1 MAIEPNYLKR
11 RDLDSLRAVEAAF
24 HSGPLAESLA
34 SAPDI
39 ERRSGLTREEFDSEY
54 RAKGRPVV
62 LDGYAAQW
70 PSVRTW
76 SFDSLAERCGSV
88 PVVVDSYNSKAAK
101 HTTFGEFV
109 RMLKESADSGA
120 APIYLQE
127 WYYKTTA
134 PELAEDMP
142 ILDIA
147 EYDFRRKLYGD
158 AGSTNHQLWLGQ
170 KGGITRLHQDSYS
183 VDVLHAQIVGEKL
196 WYVMGPDSEL
206 LPGPDG
212 ELDIQALCDSPATQ
226 LTRFVLKPGDVLYL
240 PAWWFHR
247 IVLLTDSIGLGR
259 KALDEANMQ
268 LHVRQRIGELL
279 ALALNPDELRRT
291 HPELFDVVMARG
303 RALAHQM
310 DIDLSKLRQ

>member
-1 MAIEPNYLKR
+1 MGTEPNYLKR
-11 RDLDSLRAVEAAF
+11 RDVESLRAVEAAF
-24 HSGPLAESLA
+24 RSGPLADSLA

-39 ERRSGLTREEFDSEY
+39 ERRRGLTREEFDSEY

-62 LDGYAAQW
+62 LEGYAAHW

-88 PVVVDSYNSKAAK
+88 PVVVDSYSSKAARS
-101 HTTFGEFV
+101 TTFGEFV
-109 RMLKESADSGA
+109 TLLKESAGTGA
-120 APIYLQE
+120 PPIYLQE

-134 PELAEDMP
+134 PELADDMP
-142 ILDIA
+142 ELDIA
-147 EYDFRRKLYGD
+147 QYDFRRNLYGD

-196 WYVMGPDSEL
+196 WYIMGPDSEL

-212 ELDIQALCDSPATQ
+212 ELDVRALLDSPATQ
-226 LTRFVLKPGDVLYL
+226 LTRFVLRPGDVLYL

-247 IVLLTDSIGLGR
+247 IELLSDSIGLGR
-259 KALDEANMQ
+259 KALDEANLR

-291 HPELFDVVMARG
+291 HSELFDVVMARG

-310 DIDLSKLRQ
+310 DIDLSRLRQ

>member
-1 MAIEPNYLKR
+1 MGIEPNYLKR
-11 RDLDSLRAVEAAF
+11 RDVESLRAVEAAF
-24 HSGPLAESLA
+24 RAGPLAESLA

-39 ERRSGLTREEFDSEY
+39 ERRRGLSREEFDSEY

-62 LDGYAAQW
+62 LEGYAARW

-76 SFDSLAERCGSV
+76 SFDSLAERCGAV
-88 PVVVDSYNSKAAK
+88 PVVVDSYSSKAARS
-101 HTTFGEFV
+101 TTFGEFV
-109 RMLKESADSGA
+109 TLLKESAGTGA
-120 APIYLQE
+120 PPIYLQE

-134 PELAEDMP
+134 PELADDMP
-142 ILDIA
+142 ELEIA
-147 EYDFRRKLYGD
+147 QYDFRRNLYGD

-196 WYVMGPDSEL
+196 WYIMGPDSEL

-212 ELDIQALCDSPATQ
+212 QLDVRALLDSPATQ
-226 LTRFVLKPGDVLYL
+226 LTRFVLRPGDVLYL

-247 IVLLTDSIGLGR
+247 IELLSDSIGLGR
-259 KALDEANMQ
+259 KALDEANLR

-291 HPELFDVVMARG
+291 HSELFDVVMARG

-310 DIDLSKLRQ
+310 DIDLSRLRQ

>member
-1 MAIEPNYLKR
+1 MAVEPNYLKR
-11 RDLDSLRAVEAAF
+11 RDLASLKAVEAAF
-24 HSGPLAESLA
+24 HQGPLAEAYA

-39 ERRSGLTREEFDSEY
+39 ERRSGIGREEFDAEY

-62 LDGYAAQW
+62 LEGYAADW

-76 SFDSLAERCGSV
+76 SFEHLAERCGSL
-88 PVVVDSYNSKAAK
+88 PVVVDSYNSAAARS
-101 HTTFGEFV
+101 TTFGGFV
-109 RMLKESADSGA
+109 EMLKASAGTGA

-127 WYYKTTA
+127 WYYKTSA
-134 PELAEDMP
+134 PELAADMP
-142 ILDIA
+142 ELDIA
-147 EYDFRRKLYGD
+147 RYDFRRKLYGD

-170 KGGITRLHQDSYS
+170 QGGITRLHQDSYS

-196 WYVMGPDSEL
+196 WSIMGPDAEL

-212 ELDIQALCDSPATQ
+212 ELDVEALCASPAAQ
-226 LTRFVLKPGDVLYL
+226 LTRFALRPGDVLYL

-247 IVLLTDSIGLGR
+247 IELLSDSIGLGR
-259 KALDEANMQ
+259 KALDEANLQ
-268 LHVRQRIGELL
+268 LHVRQRVGELL

-291 HPELFDVVMARG
+291 HSELFDVVMARG

-310 DIDLSKLRQ
+310 DIDLSRLRQ